1 MLQSVPEERKI
12 RCSACEKLYSISKL
26 CEHQRNCPEM
36 ARLDREIPERGRNLR
51 K

>member
-1 MLQSVPEERKI
+1 MVEIKTEKKI
-12 RCSACEKLYSISKL
+12 RCPACERLFPISEL
-26 CEHQRNCPEM
+26 HEHLRGCKEM